1 MLFGISC
8 LSDTMIG
15 NGDILVNLTDEDHP
29 YGNIAQWRRQNLIDL
44 TNTQNLADTSLW
56 TMTNAIKKMQHAINI
71 SFPISN
77 TNLETGVGFL
87 QYKKSKVLQEK

>member
-29 YGNIAQWRRQNLIDL
+29 YGNIA
-44 TNTQNLADTSLW
+44 
-56 TMTNAIKKMQHAINI
+56 
-71 SFPISN
+71 
-77 TNLETGVGFL
+77 
-87 QYKKSKVLQEK
+87 